1 MRRLTRVFVLM
12 VAALLLIGLAPAAL
26 GGSHSLKATFDGPT
40 MPPITDPEV
49 VAAQCPAGSEWIFGG
64 FGLGEMT
71 SSVYTG
77 SFEYEN
83 SHCSRWVAY
92 DPERTTGEFVGK
104 AAAGTMTL
112 TTPEGDL
119 ELAYDGTWV
128 FEGSLA
134 GNPPDFVADIHL
146 RYKIVGGTGVFDGA
160 SGNGRMLVTGG
171 IYLDGV
177 VNGSLHV
184 K

>member
-1 MRRLTRVFVLM
+1 MRRFTRVFMLM

-26 GGSHSLKATFDGPT
+26 GGSHSLKASFDGPT
-40 MPPITDPEV
+40 EPPIYDPFV
-49 VAAQCPAGSEWIFGG
+49 VGERCPDGSEWIFGG
-64 FGLGEMT
+64 SGTGEMT

-77 SFEYEN
+77 SFGYEN
-83 SHCSRWVAY
+83 SHCSRWVAF
-92 DPERTTGEFVGK
+92 DPERSTGKYVGK

-112 TTPEGDL
+112 TTPDGDL

-134 GNPPDFVADIHL
+134 GDPPDFVADIHL
-146 RYKIVGGTGVFDGA
+146 RYKIVGGNGVFDGA